1 MALEDRALLKL
12 QERLGSL
19 TQVEQRV
26 ARYILSHPEEVPAC
40 SIKQLAGK
48 CGASEASVLR
58 LCKTMGYGG
67 YRHFIVSITSELAGR
82 NLEKK
87 PTYVDIRPG
96 DSIESIIQNVS
107 YTNRK
112 SIDDTL
118 GVLDKAAV
126 QRAVELL
133 LKARKVE
140 FFGIGASAMVC
151 MDAEQKFARIN
162 HLCGMHID
170 THRQFIAASLMT
182 PEDVAVI
189 VSNSG
194 TTPEIVRITQLVKE
208 ADAKIIAISRYGKSF
223 LAENADVALLFSTPE
238 VTIRSGA
245 MGSRIAM
252 LNIIDILFSGVASMD
267 YEHVEPYLN
276 KTRHIFRDT
285 KDK

>member
-82 NLEKK
+82 NLEKQ

-133 LKARKVE
+133 
-140 FFGIGASAMVC
+140 
-151 MDAEQKFARIN
+151 
-162 HLCGMHID
+162 
-170 THRQFIAASLMT
+170 
-182 PEDVAVI
+182 
-189 VSNSG
+189 
-194 TTPEIVRITQLVKE
+194 
-208 ADAKIIAISRYGKSF
+208 
-223 LAENADVALLFSTPE
+223 
-238 VTIRSGA
+238 
-245 MGSRIAM
+245 
-252 LNIIDILFSGVASMD
+252 
-267 YEHVEPYLN
+267 
-276 KTRHIFRDT
+276 
-285 KDK
+285 